1 MGKVVTV
8 MNMKGGV
15 GKTTVAIHLAAA
27 FARRKINDKWR
38 KVLLIDYDPQ
48 FNASQ
53 AFIRPEVYFDLEE
66 QGKTVLSILVED
78 EKNLDPYK
86 LQVPGNETPPKLE
99 DIVYHFYSGA
109 HDNCLDVVPSTLDLM
124 YVALGQSEKK
134 TDPMEERFNK
144 FIEQCRKNYDLIFI
158 DCHPAGSIFTKTSL
172 RNSEHVIIPV
182 VEQSYATR
190 GIGLMMKFIAAK
202 KQGTVGT
209 IPHVLFNM
217 TTEGIKSTFEKS
229 IRNNAEFRTLC
240 MSNTLHRYKALADPA
255 DGRGFAWNSGKP
267 WSDTAWLNVI
277 KVADE
282 FMQRIEP
289 EVKK

>member
-1 MGKVVTV
+1 MSKVVTV

-27 FARRKINDKWR
+27 FARRRINDKWR

-53 AFIRPEVYFDLEE
+53 ALIHPRVYFDLEE
-66 QGKTVLSILVED
+66 QGRTVLSILVED

-99 DIVYHFYSGA
+99 DIVYHFHSGT

-144 FIEQCRKNYDLIFI
+144 FIEQCRKNYDLILI

-190 GIGLMMKFIAAK
+190 GIGLMLKFIAAK
-202 KQGTVGT
+202 KQGTVGA

-217 TTEGIKSTFEKS
+217 TTAGIKSAFEES
-229 IRNNAEFRTLC
+229 IRSSAEFGTFC

-255 DGRGFAWNSGKP
+255 GGRGFAWNSGKP
-267 WSDTAWLNVI
+267 WSDTAWLNVGR
-277 KVADE
+277 VADE
-282 FMQRIEP
+282 FVQRIEP